1 MPYDSNDKLPEAVR
15 NSLEEAQQTKWREV
29 FNGSLSE
36 SCDDACAS
44 KIAWS
49 KLEKHAR
56 WFDGWASAEVVDRQ
70 ADLIEMKAFESTMD
84 KFMQMGGTLIDQHS
98 NRKVG
103 AYIDYDFRE
112 KNGTP
117 ALWVKGVIYRG
128 HRVHDD
134 VWTKICN
141 KDYPALSI
149 GADPIDFEKQCDGK
163 ICWNTIKDLD
173 LFEISPVEAPAN
185 QEATIEH
192 VNYTAKADN
201 YINKSTTNDKSLGDS
216 MAEETKPTDKPVDK
230 TDGADPVEEPT
241 EKSNEI
247 VEAVKALGDMVT
259 SLTAEMDTIKAKV
272 FPSEEEEDEPE
283 EDKAEDEDEDEE
295 DKEKSLTLVDI
306 KKAIRAE
313 LKGIVKDTKTATP
326 RPQLTK
332 HEMDDKQLT
341 KALTDRTALAGMSIR
356 EIDALVD
363 AKEMPEV
370 KPW

>member
-29 FNGSLSE
+29 FNGTISE

-49 KLEKHAR
+49 KLEKNAR
-56 WFDGWASAEVVDRQ
+56 WFSGWASVEVVDRQ

-84 KFMQMGGTLIDQHS
+84 GFMKMGGTLIDQHS

-103 AYIDYDFRE
+103 AYIDYEF
-112 KNGTP
+112 KNKNDVP

-141 KDYPALSI
+141 KEYPALSI
-149 GADPIDFEKQCDGK
+149 GADPIDFEQKCNDK
-163 ICWNTIKDLD
+163 ICWNTIKTLD
-173 LFEISPVEAPAN
+173 LFEISAVEAPAN

-192 VNYTAKADN
+192 VNYAAKADN
-201 YINKSTTNDKSLGDS
+201 YINKSITDANTSGDS
-216 MAEETKPTDKPVDK
+216 MAEETKPTEEPVEK
-230 TDGADPVEEPT
+230 TDGVEPVAEPT

-247 VEAVKALGDMVT
+247 LEAVKAMGEMVT
-259 SLTAEMDTIKAKV
+259 SLTAEVDTIKAKV

-283 EDKAEDEDEDEE
+283 EEEE
-295 DKEKSLTLVDI
+295 DKEKSLTLPNI
-306 KKAIRAE
+306 KKAIREE
-313 LKGIVKDTKTATP
+313 LKILVKDQSTSTP
-326 RPQLTK
+326 RPELKK
-332 HEMDDKQLT
+332 HELDGEKLT
-341 KALTDRTALAGMSIR
+341 KALTDRTELAGMSIR
-356 EIDALVD
+356 DIDALVD
-363 AKEMPEV
+363 EQEMPGV